1 MWISIISVIRFY
13 ISRIKLCVLTAMR
26 YFMFDNFF
34 YASFV
39 MFSSLV
45 HSSSSSSTLDCNLFF
60 SMLLCTY
67 FENHHLMRCPSGS
80 SSVRDYKTLSLAF
93 FVCLPLPPLYLTSV
107 GLNYSPLNSTQ
118 SVWIFIPHQL
128 KSFILHLY
136 NQRREMKSL
145 YSRFHFN
152 SPEVSQQ
159 LPTPYTFFGRFCG
172 QQLEWN
178 TPAKAQYFKLWIG
191 NFSSASNPCEVYAF
205 CVSIWDSKK
214 ERKLAFPWDGR
225 ANTQEKKRTREWERK
240 KT

>member
-13 ISRIKLCVLTAMR
+13 ISRIQVVCADCDTILYVRRFLLCVFCNVFIPRTQQQQWQ
-26 YFMFDNFF
+26 
-34 YASFV
+34 
-39 MFSSLV
+39 
-45 HSSSSSSTLDCNLFF
+45 HSTLDCNLFF

-93 FVCLPLPPLYLTSV
+93 LSVCLPSPPLYLTSV

-145 YSRFHFN
+145 YSRLYFN
-152 SPEVSQQ
+152 SPGVCEQ

-172 QQLEWN
+172 QLEWN

-191 NFSSASNPCEVYAF
+191 NFGSASNPCEVYAF
-205 CVSIWDSKK
+205 CVSIWDS
-214 ERKLAFPWDGR
+214 
-225 ANTQEKKRTREWERK
+225 
-240 KT
+240 